1 MDADLFC
8 VLSNAVEELGL
19 ELSPPEEPSR
29 SRLDERFLPSG
40 PFSTSFTILPR
51 GPRRDHQILGC
62 TLLILPLLPPPSLR
76 STTRNKNLP
85 PLDESVAAH
94 LCLPTAIG
102 WKAKATH
109 GRSMASL
116 VGFERHLWLNLTEMD
131 ADKVLFLDSPVSP
144 TSLFGPA
151 VVAFAERFTATQ
163 KLSQAMWHFLPKR
176 SSSAAATSCP
186 KIAPLL

>member
-1 MDADLFC
+1 MKGSCRGAFRPL
-8 VLSNAVEELGL
+8 VNELHH
-19 ELSPPEEPSR
+19 SS
-29 SRLDERFLPSG
+29 
-40 PFSTSFTILPR
+40 
-51 GPRRDHQILGC
+51 Q
-62 TLLILPLLPPPSLR
+62 R
-76 STTRNKNLP
+76 STTRSPNLGVHPTHPASSSSALTSVDDAEEKGYDNLP

-102 WKAKATH
+102 WKAKAAH

-116 VGFERHLWLNLTEMD
+116 VVFERHLWLNLTEMD

-151 VVAFAERFTATQ
+151 VVALR
-163 KLSQAMWHFLPKR
+163 HFLPKQ
-176 SSSAAATSCP
+176 SSSAAATSRP